1 MPLPATVAVFRPV
14 VNVALV
20 ARWIVKLVGLV
31 AVRPAQVSISVVA
44 VTLACSLQ

>member
-1 MPLPATVAVFRPV
+1 MLRFTVCVAVLRVPATVVVLRPV

-31 AVRPAQVSISVVA
+31 GGLAQVSVA
-44 VTLACSLQ
+44 V